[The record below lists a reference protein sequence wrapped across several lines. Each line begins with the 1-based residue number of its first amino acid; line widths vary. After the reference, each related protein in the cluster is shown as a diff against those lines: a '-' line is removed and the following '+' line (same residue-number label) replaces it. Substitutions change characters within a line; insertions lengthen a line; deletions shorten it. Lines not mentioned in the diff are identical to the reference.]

1 MEEIKDLLSD
11 LHSRKKTCIVQKY
24 IDNPLLI
31 NKRKFD
37 MRMFLMVTS
46 VNGVV
51 KAYYYKDGY
60 LRTSCKEFSV
70 TNLSN
75 RMIHLTNDAV
85 QKKDEEYGK
94 YENSNKLS
102 YDDFQ
107 KYIDTTNLGNVN
119 FANDILPQAKER
131 MRDTIKAVFSKI
143 DPSRK
148 QCSFEIFGYD
158 FMLDEDFK
166 LYLIEVNTN
175 PCLDQ
180 PCPLLARMIPHM
192 LENSLW
198 IALDPVFPFPDY
210 EGRRHFKNKI
220 IIYR

>member
-1 MEEIKDLLSD
+1 MDEIKDLLAD
-11 LHSRKKTCIVQKY
+11 LYSRKKTCIVQKY
-24 IDNPLLI
+24 IDSPLLI

-37 MRMFLMVTS
+37 MRMFMLVTS
-46 VNGVV
+46 VNGCI

-107 KYIDTTNLGNVN
+107 KYIDANYPGQVN
-119 FANDILPQAKER
+119 FAADILPQAKER
-131 MRDTIKAVFSKI
+131 MKDTIKAVFRKI
-143 DPSRK
+143 DPTRK
-148 QCSFEIFGYD
+148 QWSFEIFGYD
-158 FMLDEDFK
+158 FMLDEDFS
-166 LYLIEVNTN
+166 LSLIEVNTN
-175 PCLDQ
+175 PWLDQ

-198 IALDPVFPFPDY
+198 IALDPIFPFPDH
-210 EGRRHFKNKI
+210 EGNHK
-220 IIYR
+220 

>member
-1 MEEIKDLLSD
+1 MEEIKELLSD
-11 LHSRKKTCIVQKY
+11 LSSRKKTCIVQKY

-37 MRMFLMVTS
+37 MRMFMLVTS
-46 VNGVV
+46 INGCV
-51 KAYYYKDGY
+51 KAYFYKDGY

-70 TNLSN
+70 TNLAN

-107 KYIDTTNLGNVN
+107 KYIDANYAASQIN
-119 FANDILPQAKER
+119 FINDILPQAKER
-131 MRDTIKAVFSKI
+131 MRDTIKAVFTKI
-143 DPSRK
+143 DPTRK
-148 QCSFEIFGYD
+148 FCSFEIFGYD
-158 FMLDEDFK
+158 FMLDEEFN
-166 LYLIEVNTN
+166 LSLIEVNTN

-198 IALDPVFPFPDY
+198 IALDPLFPFPDY
-210 EGRRHFKNKI
+210 EGKQ
-220 IIYR
+220 

>member
-1 MEEIKDLLSD
+1 M
-11 LHSRKKTCIVQKY
+11 
-24 IDNPLLI
+24 I
-31 NKRKFD
+31 NLFISQMMQFKNKW
-37 MRMFLMVTS
+37 
-46 VNGVV
+46 
-51 KAYYYKDGY
+51 
-60 LRTSCKEFSV
+60 
-70 TNLSN
+70 
-75 RMIHLTNDAV
+75 
-85 QKKDEEYGK
+85 EEYGK

-107 KYIDTTNLGNVN
+107 KYIDTANLGQVN
-119 FANDILPQAKER
+119 FVNDILPQAKER

-158 FMLDEDFK
+158 FMLDEEFK

-180 PCPLLARMIPHM
+180 PWPLLARMIPHM

-210 EGRRHFKNKI
+210 EGSRHILK
-220 IIYR
+220 